1 MLSKNSEKVQ
11 LKKSYNLF
19 SKANWKWVP
28 TIVYI
33 LFILQALFSS
43 SSLRSSIFVY
53 YLVNIDNLI
62 STVFFSVQ
70 ALCLFSFNKKGGRL
84 NLIWFFA
91 VPPKWVSMPEDTHVR
106 YGSTCYVK
114 CQASG
119 VPQPKIVWKRVVK
132 DTANPHQSKFVDLPT
147 AGPNY
152 K

>member
-1 MLSKNSEKVQ
+1 MKV
-11 LKKSYNLF
+11 S
-19 SKANWKWVP
+19 ANNCLYF
-28 TIVYI
+28 VYI
-33 LFILQALFSS
+33 T
-43 SSLRSSIFVY
+43 SSLFKFFFVPSKY
-53 YLVNIDNLI
+53 RQFNQHG
-62 STVFFSVQ
+62 FFSVQ

>member
-1 MLSKNSEKVQ
+1 M
-11 LKKSYNLF
+11 
-19 SKANWKWVP
+19 P

-43 SSLRSSIFVY
+43 SSL

>member
-1 MLSKNSEKVQ
+1 M
-11 LKKSYNLF
+11 
-19 SKANWKWVP
+19 P

-53 YLVNIDNLI
+53 VLPSKYRQFNQHG
-62 STVFFSVQ
+62 FFSVQ

>member
-1 MLSKNSEKVQ
+1 M
-11 LKKSYNLF
+11 
-19 SKANWKWVP
+19 P

-53 YLVNIDNLI
+53 YLPSKYRQFNQHG
-62 STVFFSVQ
+62 FFSVQ